1 MSSISR
7 SLLRISLPTEPRRV
21 PASSL
26 RTFARPFVAIIL
38 TTILPSQL
46 LPAQAPKSP
55 APTTQALVSAAPIAA
70 NNSARAV
77 PLKLD
82 GKLDPDQRILHLLSR
97 FTFGPTPDDIAAVKA
112 LDPNPSR
119 SIVLWFEQQL
129 HPDRLPDPQLTA
141 RMADYPALQ
150 LPVPQLIQRFPS
162 GAEIREAANGKRVV
176 PRNSAMASIYR
187 RHIALYEDKQ
197 AKKAEEKAKAPD
209 ANAGNSKPGNPK
221 SPDAKPDPAMTSA
234 KADMAAV
241 KVPDMAMAGMA
252 PTAASA
258 PPVAMDTA
266 KPQKPAEPAQ
276 PTPGD
281 LLVKTILA
289 LPPADR
295 VNRIMA
301 MEQDEYEM
309 FRSSLKG
316 PLKAQLTADMNP
328 NQRELLSDFDN
339 PSRTVIEELQ
349 DQRLLR
355 DIYSSHQLQE
365 VMTTFWLNHFNVYLH
380 KNEEAPYYLVS
391 YERDVIRPRALGNFE
406 SLLVATAQSPAML
419 QYLDNSSSTG
429 PDSMA
434 AHNFVKPMFGKENK
448 TPPGLNENYAREL
461 MELHTLGVNGGYTQH
476 DVTEVA
482 KIFTGWTVEKPQ
494 QGGGAEFDL
503 SRHQPGKKIVMGHK
517 FKENGQKEGLA
528 LLHMLAT
535 SPATAHFI
543 SQELAVTFVSDN
555 PPPALT
561 DRMAQVFLR
570 THGDISSVLRIM
582 LHSPEFWTPQAYQ
595 GKVKTPLEYVV
606 SAARAS
612 GAQITDPR
620 PLVNALNQMG
630 MPLYACVPPTGY
642 SWKAD
647 AWVSTGELVTR
658 MNFALSLAT
667 NHYGGVKPDWSTV
680 VPQPAT
686 PVEVEQTL
694 EARIVPSGISD
705 RTRAAVLNQA
715 QSQPA
720 PQPQARI
727 FPPPTDAVAV
737 AARAKITAAQDKQ
750 NAQIAGLLL
759 GSPEFQRR

>member
-1 MSSISR
+1 
-7 SLLRISLPTEPRRV
+7 V
-21 PASSL
+21 
-26 RTFARPFVAIIL
+26 
-38 TTILPSQL
+38 
-46 LPAQAPKSP
+46 K
-55 APTTQALVSAAPIAA
+55 
-70 NNSARAV
+70 AV

-82 GKLDPDQRILHLLSR
+82 GKLDPDQRILHLLNR

-129 HPDRLPDPQLTA
+129 HPERLPDPQLTA

-150 LPVPQLIQRFPS
+150 LPVAQLIQRFPS
-162 GAEIREAANGKRVV
+162 NAEIREAANGKRVV
-176 PRNSAMASIYR
+176 PRNPAMSAIYR

-197 AKKAEEKAKAPD
+197 AKKAEDKAKAGD
-209 ANAGNSKPGNPK
+209 SKPGDPK
-221 SPDAKPDPAMTSA
+221 PLEAKSQPVMTPAT
-234 KADMAAV
+234 ADMAAA
-241 KVPDMAMAGMA
+241 KTPDMAMAGMA
-252 PTAASA
+252 PAGAT
-258 PPVAMDTA
+258 PVAMDTVKPMEA
-266 KPQKPAEPAQ
+266 KPIDPGKPQKPAEPAQ
-276 PTPGD
+276 LTPGD
-281 LLVKTILA
+281 LLAKNILA
-289 LPPADR
+289 LPPAER

-301 MEQDEYEM
+301 MEPDEYEM
-309 FRSSLKG
+309 LRSSLKG
-316 PLKAQLTADMNP
+316 PLKTQLTADMNP
-328 NQRELLSDFDN
+328 NQRELLSDYDN
-339 PSRTVIEELQ
+339 PTRTVIEELQ
-349 DQRLLR
+349 DQRLMR
-355 DIYSSHQLQE
+355 DVYSTHQLQE

-380 KNEEAPYYLVS
+380 KNGEAPYYLVS

-461 MELHTLGVNGGYTQH
+461 MELHTLGVNGGYTQQ

-482 KIFTGWTVEKPQ
+482 KIFTGWTVDKPQ

-503 SRHQPGKKIVMGHK
+503 SRHEPGKKTVMGHK
-517 FKENGQKEGLA
+517 FKEDGQKEGLA
-528 LLHMLAT
+528 LLHMLAN

-555 PPPALT
+555 PPQALT

-570 THGDISSVLRIM
+570 THGDISSVLRVM

-595 GKVKTPLEYVV
+595 AKVKTPLEYVV

-667 NHYGGVKPDWSTV
+667 NHYGGVKPDWSSV
-680 VPQPAT
+680 LPQLTT

-694 EARIVPSGISD
+694 EARILPSGISD

-715 QSQPA
+715 LSQPV
-720 PQPQARI
+720 PQPKAQI
-727 FPPPTDAVAV
+727 FPPPTDAI
-737 AARAKITAAQDKQ
+737 AAAANARIRDAQDRQ